1 MRKSW
6 LILVLVACLPLTAG
20 LDCDDIGVADALHF
34 VDVFTGPVY
43 GDDYYG
49 GGYYDDSYYGGG
61 YYDDSYYDDGYY
73 EDDYYGF

>member
-20 LDCDDIGVADALHF
+20 LDCDDIDVADALYF
-34 VDVFTGPVY
+34 VDALTGPVY
-43 GDDYYG
+43 GG
-49 GGYYDDSYYGGG
+49 GYYGGG
-61 YYDDSYYDDGYY
+61 YYDDSYYDDNYYDDSYYGGYY